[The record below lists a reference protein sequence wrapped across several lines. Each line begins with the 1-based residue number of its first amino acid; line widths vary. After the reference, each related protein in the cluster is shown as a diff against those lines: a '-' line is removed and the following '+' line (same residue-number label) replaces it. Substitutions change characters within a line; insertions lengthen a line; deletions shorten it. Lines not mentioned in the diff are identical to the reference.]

1 LRGESAAGPRALLD
15 TSQADKNVS
24 LQGGLSLPAIR
35 GLSEYVKRHYL
46 DPNLD
51 SLTGKSYRETWSKDG
66 GSVELEFGFSPPS
79 VTPGRVAEPLR
90 GKAVHMTIGK
100 GSVEIAF
107 SGLEVGDDAGLRACK
122 RVADDLE
129 VLVNIFLAKAKTT
142 SLYFIFSPGEKGV
155 TRDVPAPSAIG
166 GETLRRLTSG
176 NMMNLYILIMALSF
190 GLFFV
195 FGDYAIFA
203 VLAIQLVALFYSDR
217 IALLVGKVRPTP
229 ERPRVTIVCVPVSME
244 MKGEVAKFAKT
255 VVSDISDQLEARISG
270 DALEGAGA
278 TEAVQEVLVKSGI
291 KSSTA
296 DIKIVTRDV
305 YDLVK
310 SVSDRFRLPVPKIT
324 IVNSV
329 ADNAAATGV
338 SPARSSITITAGSLE
353 DLGDAELSSVVGHEL
368 GHIRGRDS
376 LILFSATFVLYFG
389 GLYLWFPLLLHLG
402 LLYYIVIF
410 AVIFSIGKV
419 LETRA
424 DTESA
429 AKLGE
434 PRVLASALT
443 NIGFRQLYAEKYSR
457 GARLLDW
464 LTFDPHPPI
473 YFRVQRLSELA
484 TSGRKI
490 GNTLLLSIRDCV
502 FGFLEAL

>member
-1 LRGESAAGPRALLD
+1 MMD
-15 TSQADKNVS
+15 TSQADKTVP
-24 LQGGLSLPAIR
+24 LQGGLSLTAIR
-35 GLSEYVKRHYL
+35 GLAEYVKKHYL
-46 DPNLD
+46 DPNLE
-51 SLTGKSYRETWSKDG
+51 SLAGKSYRETWSKDG
-66 GSVELEFGFSPPS
+66 GSVELEFGFSPPAN
-79 VTPGRVAEPLR
+79 PGRVTEPLR
-90 GKAVHMTIGK
+90 GKAVRLTIGQ
-100 GSVEIAF
+100 GSVAIAF
-107 SGLEVGDDAGLRACK
+107 SGLEVADEAGLRACK

-142 SLYFIFSPGEKGV
+142 SLYFIFSTGEKGLA
-155 TRDVPAPSAIG
+155 RDVPAPSAIG
-166 GETLRRLTSG
+166 SETLRRLISG
-176 NMMNLYILIMALSF
+176 NMMNLYIVIMALSF

-195 FGDYAIFA
+195 LGNSAIFA

-217 IALLVGKVRPTP
+217 IALLVGKVRPTR
-229 ERPRVTIVCVPVSME
+229 ERPRVTMVCVPVSIE
-244 MKGEVAKFAKT
+244 MKGEVAKFAKSI
-255 VVSDISDQLEARISG
+255 VSDISDRLEARVSG
-270 DALEGAGA
+270 NALEGPGA

-291 KSSTA
+291 KSSS
-296 DIKIVTRDV
+296 DEIKIITRNV

-310 SVSDRFRLPVPKIT
+310 SVADRFRLPVPKIT

-338 SPARSSITITAGSLE
+338 SPSRSSITITAGSLE

-376 LILFSATFVLYFG
+376 LILFSATFVLYVG
-389 GLYLWFPLLLHLG
+389 GLYLWFPLLLYLG
-402 LLYYIVIF
+402 LFYYIVIF
-410 AVIFSIGKV
+410 AIIFSIGKV

-434 PRVLASALT
+434 PGVLASALT

-457 GARLLDW
+457 GARFLDW

-490 GNTLLLSIRDCV
+490 GNTLVVSIRDCV
-502 FGFLEAL
+502 SGFLKTL